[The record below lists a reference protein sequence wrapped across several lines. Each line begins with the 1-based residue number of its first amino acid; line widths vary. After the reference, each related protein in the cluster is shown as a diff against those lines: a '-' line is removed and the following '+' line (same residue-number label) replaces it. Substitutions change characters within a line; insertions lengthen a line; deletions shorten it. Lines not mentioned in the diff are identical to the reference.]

1 MIKFKIEQGVPIPDD
16 IRGRGSQ
23 YPWGDM
29 KVGDSVFIPM
39 KDNDNATRAKN
50 RLQQSTRTFC
60 KKQENDWKF
69 VLRYRLEDIRAPSH
83 PTLQEISGIRVW
95 RIA

>member
-1 MIKFKIEQGVPIPDD
+1 MKFKIEKGVPIPED

-23 YPWGDM
+23 YAWGDM
-29 KVGDSVFIPM
+29 EVGDSVFIELRE
-39 KDNDNATRAKN
+39 DDNATRAKN

-60 KKQENDWKF
+60 KKQEPEWKF
-69 VLRYRLEDIRAPSH
+69 VLRYRLEEISDPSN
-83 PTLQEISGIRVW
+83 PTLAETSGIRVW